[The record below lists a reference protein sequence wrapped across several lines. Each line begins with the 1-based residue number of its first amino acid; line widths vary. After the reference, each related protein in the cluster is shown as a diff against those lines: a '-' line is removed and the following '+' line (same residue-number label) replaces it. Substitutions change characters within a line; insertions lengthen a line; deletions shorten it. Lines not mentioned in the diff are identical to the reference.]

1 MPRFAIGVV
10 VLVATI
16 SSQNGDL
23 LSDPELIVRG
33 IPQQDDGALLDGMRD
48 TVRDS
53 LARAAR
59 EDLREPELLQ
69 QVVHDDLARFLD
81 REGRTRPMILPVLI
95 EL

>member
-1 MPRFAIGVV
+1 
-10 VLVATI
+10 
-16 SSQNGDL
+16 
-23 LSDPELIVRG
+23 VRG

-48 TVRDS
+48 IVRDS